1 MLLNEKGRNKSG
13 GKKMSETM
21 KALVYHGKENIAL
34 EVVPKPQIM
43 KPNDVIGK
51 VTGCAICTSDL
62 HIYEGYFPMLRD
74 GLILGHEFCVE
85 VSEVGEAVKDK
96 YKVGDH
102 YVVIPMSYCDEC
114 MMCKMGARVYCQ
126 NGGGFGLKQNG
137 ATAEYI
143 RIPDPDSCMY
153 KVPDGLTDDDVLLVP
168 DMFATARFGIENAHV
183 KAGQTIAVVGLGPV
197 GFCACSL
204 LKNVYKC
211 NVIAITGRDSSLELA
226 KEHNIADYTFNSH
239 DPELVQKVMAVTGR
253 RGVPAVIE
261 TAGNQNSLDEA
272 FAIVGKGGIV
282 STIATFNG
290 SLSVPFNVIAMKDVS
305 IVTGVQRA
313 EGVAEML
320 EYVKQ
325 GVLDTKFMITHKV
338 SLDDVMEG
346 YKIFGLNGKREDGCI
361 KVVVVPGQK

>member
-1 MLLNEKGRNKSG
+1 
-13 GKKMSETM
+13 MSDTM

-34 EVVPKPQIM
+34 EEVPKPQLM
-43 KPNDVIGK
+43 KPNDIIGK
-51 VTGCAICTSDL
+51 VTGCAICTSDI

-74 GLILGHEFCVE
+74 GLILGHEFCIE

-96 YKVGDH
+96 YKVGEH

-114 MMCKMGARVYCQ
+114 MMCKRGARVYCE

-137 ATAEYI
+137 ATAEYV

-183 KAGQTIAVVGLGPV
+183 KAGQTVAVVGLGPV
-197 GFCACSL
+197 GFCACAL

-211 NVIAITGRDSSLELA
+211 NVIAITGRDSSLELT
-226 KEHNIADYTFNSH
+226 KEKGISDYTFNSH

-253 RGVPAVIE
+253 AGVPVVIE
-261 TAGNQNSLDEA
+261 TAGNQASMNEA
-272 FAIVGKGGIV
+272 CAIVGKGGIV
-282 STIATFNG
+282 STVATFNG
-290 SLSVPFNVIAMKDVS
+290 PLSIPFHVIAMKDVT
-305 IVTGVQRA
+305 ITTGVQRA
-313 EGVAEML
+313 EGIPEML
-320 EYVKQ
+320 KCVED
-325 GVLDTKFMITHKV
+325 GTLDAKFLITHKV

-346 YKIFGLNGKREDGCI
+346 YKLFGLNGKRADDCI
-361 KVVVVPGQK
+361 KVVVVPGLK